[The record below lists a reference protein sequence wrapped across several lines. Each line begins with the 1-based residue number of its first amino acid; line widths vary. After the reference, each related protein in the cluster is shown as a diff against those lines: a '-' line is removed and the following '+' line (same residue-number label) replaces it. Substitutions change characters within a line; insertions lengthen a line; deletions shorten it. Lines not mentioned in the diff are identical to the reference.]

1 MLPNPYYVFY
11 IMNICLNKNTKDI
24 LQISLFH
31 IIIFRVNILI
41 FHNFRS
47 FTAKHGLSEFELE
60 DILSCDDDVLND
72 VYQFWTPPTRR
83 LPPLLIVRLRYDLN
97 RYLGNFLFIFMFTNN
112 IFYEINNIHVVIAAW
127 AICANLTDA
136 SWTCRKSHV

>member
-1 MLPNPYYVFY
+1 MLDILFYTWMLTISYMLPNPYYVLY
-11 IMNICLNKNTKDI
+11 IMKIYLNKNTKDI

-31 IIIFRVNILI
+31 IIIIRENILI

-47 FTAKHGLSEFELE
+47 ITAKHGLSEFELE
-60 DILSCDDDVLND
+60 DILSCDDDVLDD

-97 RYLGNFLFIFMFTNN
+97 RYLGNFFLFSCNKHSFLRD
-112 IFYEINNIHVVIAAW
+112 NNIHLVIAA
-127 AICANLTDA
+127 
-136 SWTCRKSHV
+136 

>member
-1 MLPNPYYVFY
+1 M
-11 IMNICLNKNTKDI
+11 K
-24 LQISLFH
+24 
-31 IIIFRVNILI
+31 IF

-60 DILSCDDDVLND
+60 DILSCDDDVLDD

-97 RYLGNFLFIFMFTNN
+97 RYLGNFCFFM
-112 IFYEINNIHVVIAAW
+112 
-127 AICANLTDA
+127 
-136 SWTCRKSHV
+136 